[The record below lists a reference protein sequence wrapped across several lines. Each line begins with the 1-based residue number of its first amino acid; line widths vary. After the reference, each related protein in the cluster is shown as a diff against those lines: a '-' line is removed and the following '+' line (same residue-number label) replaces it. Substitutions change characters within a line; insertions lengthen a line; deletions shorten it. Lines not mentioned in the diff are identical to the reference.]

1 MENYINFSEKASKL
15 YKDAEKETVRLILES
30 GLTEVIL
37 SDKCDIAYA
46 HHDNG
51 YGLSEDMVT
60 IVKIGELSNGEKYIM
75 FKCDC
80 SDSEIDEWEYYYE
93 VQNSIAI
100 DIYEAVYQTLTL

>member
-60 IVKIGELSNGEKYIM
+60 IVKVDELSNGEKYIM

>member
-46 HHDNG
+46 HHDNNKIVIEG
-51 YGLSEDMVT
+51 EVNVSIFEMDGDEHIDT
-60 IVKIGELSNGEKYIM
+60 ITTNICKL
-75 FKCDC
+75 
-80 SDSEIDEWEYYYE
+80 
-93 VQNSIAI
+93 
-100 DIYEAVYQTLTL
+100 